1 MQNIIKFIKKEA
13 TLIVGMIIT
22 IILIFIPSSYG
33 ISEAYNG
40 TIQAKATVIDVDNSM
55 IKTIGVIQMGEQRC
69 KLKIDNGEF
78 NEEEYYGINL
88 LTGSL
93 ENDKIFEIGDKALV
107 SLSITDGNITSISM
121 IDHYRLNYEII
132 LAIILV
138 VFLIIFAGKTG
149 LRSVFSFIITVLALW
164 KILIPLYLN
173 GIDPIAV
180 GLIIVI
186 SLTIIIELFVF
197 GFNKKTLSAVSGGIL
212 GIFATC
218 LLGIL
223 FTSLFKIHGAIM
235 PNSESLIYNGHENI
249 DLTKIYMASI
259 FIGSSGA
266 LMDISTDITQ
276 SMVEVVGQNSNIKF
290 KDAMLSGFRV
300 GRAAIG
306 TMTTT
311 LLLAYAGGFISL
323 LMSFVSQGIPIIC
336 ILNYK
341 TVSAEILDTLVG
353 SFGLIAV
360 APFTAITSAFFLTKK
375 HRKQY
380 DLYS

>member
-1 MQNIIKFIKKEA
+1 
-13 TLIVGMIIT
+13 
-22 IILIFIPSSYG
+22 
-33 ISEAYNG
+33 
-40 TIQAKATVIDVDNSM
+40 
-55 IKTIGVIQMGEQRC
+55 
-69 KLKIDNGEF
+69 
-78 NEEEYYGINL
+78 
-88 LTGSL
+88 
-93 ENDKIFEIGDKALV
+93 
-107 SLSITDGNITSISM
+107 
-121 IDHYRLNYEII
+121 
-132 LAIILV
+132 
-138 VFLIIFAGKTG
+138 
-149 LRSVFSFIITVLALW
+149 
-164 KILIPLYLN
+164 
-173 GIDPIAV
+173 
-180 GLIIVI
+180 
-186 SLTIIIELFVF
+186 
-197 GFNKKTLSAVSGGIL
+197 
-212 GIFATC
+212 
-218 LLGIL
+218 
-223 FTSLFKIHGAIM
+223 M

-249 DLTKIYMASI
+249 DLTKIYMATI

-276 SMVEVVGQNSNIKF
+276 SMVEVVGQNPNIKF

-300 GRAAIG
+300 GRAAMG

>member
-235 PNSESLIYNGHENI
+235 PNIESLIYNGHENI
-249 DLTKIYMASI
+249 DLTKIYMATI

-276 SMVEVVGQNSNIKF
+276 SMVEVVGQNPNIKF

-300 GRAAIG
+300 GRAAMG